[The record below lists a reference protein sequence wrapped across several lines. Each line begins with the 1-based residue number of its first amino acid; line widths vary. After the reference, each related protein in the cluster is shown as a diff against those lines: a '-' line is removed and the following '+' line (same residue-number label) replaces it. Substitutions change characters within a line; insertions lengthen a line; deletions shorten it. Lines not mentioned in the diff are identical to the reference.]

1 VHPERDMGRRIA
13 NNMISNS
20 VLDYLELS
28 EEHSIVELVAS
39 KRMAGNTLIELD
51 IRAKY
56 GINIVAIKRDRDI
69 IVSPQASE
77 TIQEGDVLIVI
88 GADADINRF
97 ENKFASA

>member
-1 VHPERDMGRRIA
+1 
-13 NNMISNS
+13 
-20 VLDYLELS
+20 
-28 EEHSIVELVAS
+28 
-39 KRMAGNTLIELD
+39 MAGNTLIELD

-77 TIQEGDVLIVI
+77 TIQEEDVLIVI

-97 ENKFASA
+97 ENKLPVLNKKRADALYPLFFFY

>member
-1 VHPERDMGRRIA
+1 
-13 NNMISNS
+13 
-20 VLDYLELS
+20 
-28 EEHSIVELVAS
+28 
-39 KRMAGNTLIELD
+39 
-51 IRAKY
+51 
-56 GINIVAIKRDRDI
+56 IKRDRDI